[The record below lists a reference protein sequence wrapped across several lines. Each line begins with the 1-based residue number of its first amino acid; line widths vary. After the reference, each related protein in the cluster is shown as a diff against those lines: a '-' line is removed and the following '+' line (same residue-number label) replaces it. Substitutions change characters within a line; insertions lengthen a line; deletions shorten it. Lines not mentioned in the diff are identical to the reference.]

1 MQIVAEVQTSQPNS
15 QATQLLAERKNLE
28 LHYVQVLGS
37 EQVLQPGRQL
47 MGLPLIK
54 ATPLCNSVQV
64 SKLVHFAQ
72 PFRQFMHVL
81 LT

>member
-1 MQIVAEVQTSQPNS
+1 MLYNPGWPGCNQEDTWCRQLLVQASQPNS
-15 QATQLLAERKNLE
+15 QATQLAAERKNLE

-54 ATPLCNSVQV
+54 ATPLVIGYKYQN
-64 SKLVHFAQ
+64 
-72 PFRQFMHVL
+72 
-81 LT
+81 